1 MGSESL
7 TQPFLSVL
15 HPMVTAFT
23 GHPPMNHSYSAFLFT
38 LILLASVATAQTV
51 DRADR
56 WRDNCEH
63 GWNNDRARF
72 CEVRNYTISPAA
84 KISVDGGAN
93 GGVTFTGENR
103 RDVRIVARIEAS
115 ADDDATAR
123 EIASQIRVFTDGGQ
137 IRAEGPS
144 NRDHTS
150 WSVSYDVYVPS
161 QTNLEA
167 NTNNG
172 GISAEN
178 VRGAMNFEATNGGIR
193 LSDVGGSVRARTT
206 NGGVT
211 ANLSGTTWQGQGLD
225 LQTTNGGAT
234 VYVPRGYNAQ
244 LETGTTNGGMRVDFP
259 ITVTGSLTRRLSTR
273 LGSGGPLVRVVTTN
287 GGVHIAER

>member
-1 MGSESL
+1 MHR
-7 TQPFLSVL
+7 SVYY
-15 HPMVTAFT
+15 AFVL
-23 GHPPMNHSYSAFLFT
+23 PLF
-38 LILLASVATAQTV
+38 LLATVATAQSE
-51 DRADR
+51 DRAER

-63 GWNNDRARF
+63 SWNSDRARV
-72 CEVRNYTISPAA
+72 CELRTYTISAST

-93 GGVTFTGENR
+93 GGVAFIGENR
-103 RDVRIVARIEAS
+103 RDVKIVARVKAS
-115 ADDDATAR
+115 ADDDATATA
-123 EIASQIRVFTDGGQ
+123 IARQIRIITDGGQ
-137 IRAEGPS
+137 IRSEGPS
-144 NRDHTS
+144 QRGRTS

-161 QTNLEA
+161 HANLEA
-167 NTNNG
+167 STENG
-172 GISAEN
+172 GISATE
-178 VRGAMNFEATNGGIR
+178 VQGEMNFEATNGGIH
-193 LSDVGGSVRARTT
+193 LSDVGGSVHARTT

-234 VYVPRGYNAQ
+234 VYVPHGYNAQ

-259 ITVTGSLTRRLSTR
+259 ITVRGSLNRGISTQ

>member
-1 MGSESL
+1 MHR
-7 TQPFLSVL
+7 SVSFARAL
-15 HPMVTAFT
+15 P
-23 GHPPMNHSYSAFLFT
+23 L
-38 LILLASVATAQTV
+38 LLLATGATAQTK

-56 WRDNCEH
+56 WRDDCDRS
-63 GWNNDRARF
+63 WNNDRARV
-72 CEVRNYTISPAA
+72 CEVRTYTISASS
-84 KISVDGGAN
+84 KISADGGDN
-93 GGVTFTGENR
+93 GGVSFIGENR
-103 RDVRIVARIEAS
+103 RDVKVVARVQAS
-115 ADDDATAR
+115 ADDDATATA
-123 EIASQIRVFTDGGQ
+123 IARQIRIVTDGGQ
-137 IRAEGPS
+137 IRAEGPPQRRH
-144 NRDHTS
+144 NS

-161 QTNLEA
+161 QTNLDATTE
-167 NTNNG
+167 NG

-178 VRGAMNFEATNGGIR
+178 VRGEMNLEATNGGIR
-193 LSDVGGSVRARTT
+193 LSDLAGNVRARTT

-244 LETGTTNGGMRVDFP
+244 LETGTTNGGVRVDFP
-259 ITVTGSLTRRLSTR
+259 ITVRGSLNRRISTQ